1 MGEVWVRIRI
11 GSLDGSIVKD
21 VDALVDTGATD
32 TAVPRDLAE
41 ELRLPMFYR
50 DVAETAKGEV
60 EYVASSALVE
70 VEGRRKIVPVMVI
83 GSLDKVLIGQTTLET
98 LNLMVDPSTG
108 RLVRKRR
115 GTLLY

>member
-108 RLVRKRR
+108 RLVRKRK
-115 GTLLY
+115 GALLY